1 MKVAIFNTFYFPK
14 FIGGAEISVQLLA
27 EGLVKAGHEVS
38 VITFGRYNG
47 TETIKGVQIIRIQQS
62 NVFSSFEDE
71 KRPAYL
77 KILWHLIDSFNPS
90 YYFTIK
96 NILKYIKPD
105 VVHTNNIQGFS
116 PFLWLLIKYL
126 KYPLVHTLR
135 DYYLLCHRNNL
146 YSENCNCIKLCSDCK
161 VTHSIKKNFAGTPDC
176 MVGISKFILEKHE
189 EYIPRLTNNNTT
201 VIYNAVDKPAVA
213 STISNNGKIIFGYIG
228 RISEDKGV
236 EYLLREIS
244 HINKNLKSDFKI
256 LLAGKGEPEYID
268 YLKKYLK
275 GIDYEFLGLV
285 NPANFYS
292 KIHVSIVPSLWYEP
306 FGRIVI
312 EALSYSVPVC
322 LSKMGGLGELNN
334 PDCTWAFDPD
344 KNQLTEVLEH
354 IINHKAE
361 ISLKKSKCIDHA
373 EKFSAARYVREYT
386 SVYKKV
392 ISGLTPVPKSE
403 ACEFNQGALE

>member
-1 MKVAIFNTFYFPK
+1 MKIVIFNTFYFPK

-27 EGLVKAGHEVS
+27 EGLVKSGHEVS
-38 VITFGRYNG
+38 VITFGRYNES
-47 TETIKGVQIIRIQQS
+47 ETIKGVNVIRIKQQ

-71 KRPAYL
+71 KRPSYL
-77 KILWHLIDSFNPS
+77 KILWHFIDSFNPS

-96 NILKYIKPD
+96 NILRTINPD

-146 YSENCNCIKLCSDCK
+146 YSENCNCSKLCSDCK
-161 VTHSIKKNFAGTPDC
+161 ITHSIKKNFTGTPDC
-176 MVGISKFILEKHE
+176 IVGISKFVLEKHE
-189 EYIPRLTNNNTT
+189 EYIPQLSNLNTT
-201 VIYNAVDKPAVA
+201 VIYNAVDKPK
-213 STISNNGKIIFGYIG
+213 STSSIPKNGKIIFGYIG

-236 EYLLREIS
+236 EYLLQEIS
-244 HINKNLKSDFKI
+244 HINNNLKSDFKI
-256 LLAGKGEPEYID
+256 LLAGKGDPEYINH
-268 YLKKYLK
+268 LKKYLK

-322 LSKMGGLGELNN
+322 LSKMGGLSELNN
-334 PDCTWAFDPD
+334 PACTWAFDPE
-344 KNQLTEVLEH
+344 KNQLTAVLEN
-354 IINHKAE
+354 IINNKKEIAFKKAN
-361 ISLKKSKCIDHA
+361 CINHA

-386 SVYKKV
+386 SIYNKV
-392 ISGLTPVPKSE
+392 VTGLTSISKSE
-403 ACEFNQGALE
+403 TYEFKREAI